1 MFKTYIIEKI
11 QKKNKIFQKNTC
23 IFILCVILY
32 YLFQQPG
39 VAQLGARLTG
49 GQEAVSSSLAT
60 RTKKSI
66 DLVDAFLLF
75 TSSLFTFH

>member
-1 MFKTYIIEKI
+1 MW
-11 QKKNKIFQKNTC
+11 
-23 IFILCVILY
+23 Y
-32 YLFQQPG
+32 YSIRSEQPG